1 MGLAHFPNF
10 IFQREWTN
18 IFVNF
23 WRKTLNGRIPIFST
37 TVKRPLMLRHNKK
50 SFLFKFVQ
58 DKLDGSFA
66 QYTQLMNWAN

>member
-18 IFVNF
+18 VKRAYPNF
-23 WRKTLNGRIPIFST
+23 FNNCK

-58 DKLDGSFA
+58 DKLDWSFA